1 MLDYVLK
8 PHNFLPEESHLFD
21 VGLDDLFYDE
31 RCGLE
36 FIVFNETVAD
46 ELISGVKE
54 SILSW

>member
-54 SILSW
+54 SILS